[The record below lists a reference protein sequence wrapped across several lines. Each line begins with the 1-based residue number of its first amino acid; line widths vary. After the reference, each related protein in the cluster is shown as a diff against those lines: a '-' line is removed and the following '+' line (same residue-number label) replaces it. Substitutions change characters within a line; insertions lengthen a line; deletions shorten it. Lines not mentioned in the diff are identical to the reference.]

1 MVRATPRHGGT
12 LFGEI
17 GLAGVSNVIPCAAG
31 SCLPASRSPQTAS
44 VGWPPSS
51 LTGGFLTCML
61 GGEMSSRGSFPAL
74 RLELV
79 SRLMKAWS
87 PGLSGYS
94 ARRQHCLP
102 GTEMCIVHCK
112 ETASVPRKMCFLN
125 LWSVLFTDS
134 QLQKTSS
141 HFSSSHKKGSYMLCD
156 HLAVL
161 ISIHIKDGVTRRSPS
176 GRLHPRCELAGSRAP
191 SASLRPPPVLLR
203 SAAFGRLVPGSGRT
217 DQLQESTRGTYYLW
231 TDL

>member
-1 MVRATPRHGGT
+1 MAAQLPRR
-12 LFGEI
+12 
-17 GLAGVSNVIPCAAG
+17 GVSDVH
-31 SCLPASRSPQTAS
+31 
-44 VGWPPSS
+44 V
-51 LTGGFLTCML
+51 
-61 GGEMSSRGSFPAL
+61 GGEMSRGSFPAL

-112 ETASVPRKMCFLN
+112 ETALVPRKICFLN

-141 HFSSSHKKGSYMLCD
+141 HFSSSHKKGSYVLCD

-161 ISIHIKDGVTRRSPS
+161 ISIHIKDGITRRGQS
-176 GRLHPRCELAGSRAP
+176 GRLHPRCELAGSGAP
-191 SASLRPPPVLLR
+191 SASLRPRPVLRRL
-203 SAAFGRLVPGSGRT
+203 AAFGRLVPGSGQT

-231 TDL
+231 TYL